1 MPRPLMGITVEF
13 TDGYTDA
20 LTAVATTMVL
30 HTTKVLHTTMGGDTG
45 IGDTDIIDG
54 P

>member
-1 MPRPLMGITVEF
+1 MGITVEF